1 MMNIGC
7 VILAGGKSTRM
18 GRDKAN
24 LEFQGQTFIKK
35 LAQELDFFE
44 EKMIAR
50 GPNEGFE
57 GMDWT
62 IIPDLH
68 EECGPIG
75 GLHSA
80 LKNCKSEALFCLPCD
95 IPLMETSLFHWLVPF
110 LEEKYDAVVCMTP
123 DGKRHPLS
131 GIYWKS
137 SAAVLEEQIS
147 NGDNRM
153 MSALDKLKVKYV
165 VVDSKSKEDQLF
177 NVNTPQDYR
186 RLKEY
191 CE

>member
-1 MMNIGC
+1 
-7 VILAGGKSTRM
+7 M

-24 LEFQGQTFIKK
+24 LEIQDKTFIKK
-35 LAQELDFFE
+35 LTQELDFFE
-44 EKMIAR
+44 EKLIAR
-50 GPNEGFE
+50 GHNEEFQ
-57 GMDWT
+57 GMDWKM
-62 IIPDLH
+62 IPDLY
-68 EECGPIG
+68 EKCGPIG

-95 IPLMETSLFHWLVPF
+95 IPLLETSLFHWLLQF
-110 LEEKYDAVVCMTP
+110 LDKSCDAVVCMTP

-137 SAAVLEEQIS
+137 SAGVLEEQIS
-147 NGDNRM
+147 CGNNRM
-153 MSALDKLKVKYV
+153 MSALDKMKVKYV
-165 VVDSKSKEDQLF
+165 VVDSKNKEEQLF